1 MTSVSGSASVE
12 SSRVTTPLMA
22 TRPSRT
28 RRSAPRRE
36 LSPAWARILL
46 SLSLAMAL
54 AADDC
59 LGRAQVGDHQLAVH
73 ARQVAD
79 IAQTEGDEE
88 LARRLVEE
96 RPTGRILAAGH
107 ADEPS
112 LEQVVEHG
120 VGAHTANGIELGL
133 RHGLLVGDD

>member
-1 MTSVSGSASVE
+1 MTSLSGSARVE

-28 RRSAPRRE
+28 SRSAPRRE

-54 AADDC
+54 AADDR
-59 LGRAQVGDHQLAVH
+59 LGRTEVGNHELAVH

-79 IAQTEGDEE
+79 VTQPEGDQE
-88 LARRLVEE
+88 LAGRLVEE
-96 RPTGRILAAGH
+96 GPARRFLAAGH
-107 ADEPS
+107 PDEAP
-112 LEQVVEHG
+112 LE
-120 VGAHTANGIELGL
+120 
-133 RHGLLVGDD
+133 

>member
-1 MTSVSGSASVE
+1 MASGAGSTRPSSAMRSASGSARVE

-22 TRPSRT
+22 TRPSST

-54 AADDC
+54 AADHR
-59 LGRAQVGDHQLAVH
+59 LGGAEVRDHQIAVH
-73 ARQVAD
+73 LGQVTD
-79 IAQTEGDEE
+79 IAQPEGDEE

-96 RPTGRILAAGH
+96 GPARRLLASGH
-107 ADEPS
+107 ADEAS
-112 LEQVVEHG
+112 LEEVVEDR
-120 VGAHTANGIELGL
+120 VGAHAA
-133 RHGLLVGDD
+133 H